1 MKKRIDME
9 RGEEEAIWDWEQ
21 IKEVDVR
28 VLEAVAAAR
37 APEELLGEA
46 DVAAHGADRGCGGD
60 SAGHVGQRRG
70 LEAGGSKRR
79 SARDRT
85 GEDG

>member
-1 MKKRIDME
+1 ME